1 MFACGAFDSSGI
13 AMLTENRRLR
23 FSCGTLHYSNK
34 LLITRW
40 FSWSALELTQGPVRN
55 HTDVTMPGLRHSSVG
70 LLFLLFFVGLSGAIM
85 FVGCSSVPVTGRR
98 QLLTISEAEENQLG
112 LTAYKEVLE
121 KEPLSRNDRY
131 NQLVQRVG
139 NRIATVADRP
149 GFDWEFK
156 VIESDT
162 QNAFCLP
169 GGKVAVY
176 TGMLSVCQT
185 EAGLAVVMSHEVAHA
200 IARHGGER
208 MSHKMAQN
216 LGQQAV
222 GRLLQDQDDQKK
234 KIALTAFSIGSEYGA
249 ILPYSR
255 KHELE
260 ADSIGIRLMAE
271 AGYDPS
277 AAPEFW
283 ERFAGLKGGD
293 SPLEFMSTHP
303 SDSRRSQS
311 LRERLPE
318 AMRLYEQADKKYG
331 LGESIDQ

>member
-1 MFACGAFDSSGI
+1 MMPWLRNWTPAILPLLLVGI
-13 AMLTENRRLR
+13 IA
-23 FSCGTLHYSNK
+23 
-34 LLITRW
+34 
-40 FSWSALELTQGPVRN
+40 
-55 HTDVTMPGLRHSSVG
+55 
-70 LLFLLFFVGLSGAIM
+70 GAIA
-85 FVGCSSVPVTGRR
+85 VGGCTTAPVTGRR
-98 QLLTISEAEENQLG
+98 QLLTVSEAEENALG

-121 KEPLSRNDRY
+121 KEPVSENERY
-131 NQLVQRVG
+131 KELVRRVG
-139 NRIATVADRP
+139 TRIAAVADRP
-149 GFDWEFK
+149 DFDWEFT

-176 TGMLSVCQT
+176 TGMLPVCET

-216 LGQQAV
+216 LGQQTV
-222 GRLLQDQDDQKK
+222 GRLLQKQDDHRKQ
-234 KIALTAFSIGSEYGA
+234 IALTAFSLGSEYGA

-260 ADSIGIRLMAE
+260 ADAIGVKLMAE

-283 ERFAGLKGGD
+283 ERFAALKGAGG
-293 SPLEFMSTHP
+293 PMEFMSTHP
-303 SDSRRSQS
+303 SDSRRSAS
-311 LRERLPE
+311 LREQLPE
-318 AMRLYEQADKKYG
+318 AVQIYEQSLQQFG
-331 LGESIDQ
+331 LGEPLEKTQDNSAANKQ

>member
-1 MFACGAFDSSGI
+1 MLRVRKWSPTILPLLVAGMIAGAMAVS
-13 AMLTENRRLR
+13 
-23 FSCGTLHYSNK
+23 
-34 LLITRW
+34 
-40 FSWSALELTQGPVRN
+40 
-55 HTDVTMPGLRHSSVG
+55 
-70 LLFLLFFVGLSGAIM
+70 
-85 FVGCSSVPVTGRR
+85 GCSSAPVTGRR
-98 QLLTISEAEENQLG
+98 QLLTVSEAEENELG

-121 KEPLSRNDRY
+121 KEPLSENERY
-131 NQLVQRVG
+131 KELVRRVG
-139 NRIATVADRP
+139 TRIAAVADRP
-149 GFDWEFK
+149 DFDWEFT
-156 VIESDT
+156 VIESET

-176 TGMLSVCQT
+176 TGMLPVCET

-222 GRLLQDQDDQKK
+222 GRLLQKQNDHKK

-260 ADSIGIRLMAE
+260 ADAIGVKLMAE

-283 ERFAGLKGGD
+283 ERFAALKGAGA
-293 SPLEFMSTHP
+293 PMEFMSTHP
-303 SDSRRSQS
+303 SDSRRSAS
-311 LRERLPE
+311 LREQLPE
-318 AMRLYEQADKKYG
+318 AVQIYEQASEKFG
-331 LGESIDQ
+331 LGEPIEKKQTKSVVIAQ